1 MVKNEFISTLNLKK
15 KILNRLKPYLYLLK
29 TLCKTV
35 LKTFSVHCF
44 YPGTG
49 FKIIDFYPDLTP
61 LCVSWDFNFD
71 FNFDIYQLIK
81 LLNSMDS
88 GYS

>member
-15 KILNRLKPYLYLLK
+15 NILNRLKPYLYLLK

-61 LCVSWDFNFD
+61 LCVSWEDDFRFQ
-71 FNFDIYQLIK
+71 F
-81 LLNSMDS
+81 
-88 GYS
+88 